1 VPQFGNLFHTPVYVE
16 VPPELSTETALLSY
30 LGMSSKE
37 LELIWWFRARMYH
50 QFEIAKG
57 NSKSRKISAP
67 DERLKYLQRKIAV
80 LLNQIY
86 DVRKPVHGFVSN
98 KSIKTNAMEHLRKK
112 FIVNLDIKDFFPSIT
127 EERVIGVLRAMG
139 LDIRVSTILA
149 RLCCNYGCLP
159 QGAPTSPV
167 LSNMICFRLDKRL
180 LAFAKEARCI
190 YTRYADDITFSSRQP
205 MAGLFDAA
213 IPSTGHFSPDL
224 LAKKLK
230 DIFSGNGFLI
240 NPDKAHYADKYS
252 RRMVTGLKVNELIN
266 LDRRFVRNIRAIL
279 YSIEILGKEA
289 AQKKFT
295 EVTGKSS
302 HIRDHLR
309 GKISWL
315 RYIRGQSDPV
325 FRSVAVKFNE
335 NFQDHKI
342 NLSPTLDEIR
352 DRSVWV
358 VEHIDDD
365 VQGTAFF
372 LKDVGLVTAAH
383 CVEGVAEVYLYHPSK
398 QANKFKV
405 TVQKIDKH
413 IDLAK
418 LENTI
423 PSNEYYELERSNLVI
438 GNGSQLTALGYPDFG
453 PGDKLNIRTGT
464 VSSLPVKSAVNR
476 IEVTQSLSPGMSG
489 GPLLDIENRVVGV
502 IHKGGA
508 LEDRDLATPIE
519 EIDKI

>member
-1 VPQFGNLFHTPVYVE
+1 MPTFGSSFHKPVYVE
-16 VPPELSTETALLSY
+16 VPPELSTETALLAY
-30 LGMSSKE
+30 LGLSAKE

-57 NSKSRKISAP
+57 NSKSRSISAP
-67 DERLKYLQRKIAV
+67 DVRLKYLQRRIAA

-86 DVRKPVHGFVSN
+86 DVRRPVHGFVPD
-98 KSIKTNAMEHLRKK
+98 KSVKTNALEHLKKK
-112 FIVNLDIKDFFPSIT
+112 FIINIDIKDFFPSIT
-127 EERVIGVLRAMG
+127 EERVIGVLKAMG
-139 LDIRVSTILA
+139 LDSRVSTIVA
-149 RLCCNYGCLP
+149 RLCCNFGCLP

-167 LSNMICFRLDKRL
+167 LSNLICFRLDKRL

-213 IPSTGHFSPDL
+213 IPPTGHFSPDL

-230 DIFSGNGFLI
+230 DIFSANGFLI

-252 RRMVTGLKVNELIN
+252 RRMVTGLKINELIN
-266 LDRRFVRNIRAIL
+266 IDRRFVRNVRAIL

-295 EVTGKSS
+295 DITGKSTQ
-302 HIRDHLR
+302 IREHLR

-325 FRSVAVKFNE
+325 FRGLAVRFNE

-342 NLSPTLDEIR
+342 DLTPTPDDIR
-352 DRSVWV
+352 DRAVWI
-358 VEHIDDD
+358 VEKIDD
-365 VQGTAFF
+365 VLQGTAFF
-372 LKDVGLVTAAH
+372 LKDFGLVTAAH

-398 QANKFKV
+398 PANKFKV
-405 TVQKIDKH
+405 TIQKIDKH

-423 PSNEYYELERSNLVI
+423 PSYEYYELERSNFVI
-438 GNGSQLTALGYPDFG
+438 GNGNKVTALGYPDFG

-464 VSSLPVKSAVNR
+464 VSSLPIKSDVHR
-476 IEVTQSLSPGMSG
+476 IEVTQRLSPGMSG

-508 LEDRDLATPIE
+508 LEERDLATYIN